1 MRNALTVAIAVTACM
16 VTGASAQTRPDFS
29 GRWTSDVEPAPE
41 AARDANPAG
50 RRGVANPA
58 GARGN
63 GGRGVVA
70 DMGSGW
76 GSTIT
81 VTHDASR
88 LRVEY
93 MFFTRGDMQPPLR
106 FDYALD
112 GSESK
117 NTVMMGRGIQ
127 EQRSTASWQGDRLVI
142 VTRHPFVNPENGQ
155 TMTMA
160 VTRTLSLESPATLVV
175 ETVRSG
181 VLGGPATTSR
191 TVYRRLEGGD

>member
-1 MRNALTVAIAVTACM
+1 
-16 VTGASAQTRPDFS
+16 
-29 GRWTSDVEPAPE
+29 
-41 AARDANPAG
+41 
-50 RRGVANPA
+50 
-58 GARGN
+58 
-63 GGRGVVA
+63 
-70 DMGSGW
+70 MGSGW